1 MAFVTFRGP
10 LLYKGK
16 ITDECMRK
24 MMSLYNNMTNVHTMY
39 TKNTNEECRMRKNI
53 NTFYEFSV
61 SLEFT
66 VNWLKSKTLLKNVS
80 TVIFIFRG

>member
-1 MAFVTFRGP
+1 
-10 LLYKGK
+10 
-16 ITDECMRK
+16 

-39 TKNTNEECRMRKNI
+39 TKNKNEECRMRKNI
-53 NTFYEFSV
+53 NTFYQFSV